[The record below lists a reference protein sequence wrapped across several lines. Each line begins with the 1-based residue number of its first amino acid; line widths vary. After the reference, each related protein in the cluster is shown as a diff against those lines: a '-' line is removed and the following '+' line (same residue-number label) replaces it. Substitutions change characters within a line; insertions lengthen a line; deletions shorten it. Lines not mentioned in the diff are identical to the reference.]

1 MTPAP
6 VAPTQPVSWLS
17 GPLGTFTWRMLATV
31 LGGQGLSILL
41 GAALAR
47 SLSATSGEGN
57 SQLRLWSMIGLGLL
71 CFAAA
76 GGMRRG
82 WGLQL
87 GWLAQALTLVSA
99 IFVPMMMW
107 VAALFLAMWLA
118 CLRKGIQIDTGQL
131 SARRAAR

>member
-1 MTPAP
+1 MTRTPDPATPA
-6 VAPTQPVSWLS
+6 VSWWR

-41 GAALAR
+41 GATLAR
-47 SLSATSGEGN
+47 SLSATTGEGN
-57 SQLRLWSMIGLGLL
+57 SQLRLWSMVGLGLL
-71 CFAAA
+71 CFVAA

-87 GWLAQALTLVSA
+87 GWIAQALTVVSA

-131 SARRAAR
+131 VANRAAR